1 MQQFID
7 TLINGPA
14 RYTQEHH
21 LSDGWTLAV
30 VIGALLLEF
39 GAAYILVLLLVK
51 LGQYSRTFFSFTLRR
66 FGVGEGKLTYA
77 FLQLTFPSD
86 TTKSAYATEQLHI
99 LMRSMVKYYGFW
111 DRLAARKQPY
121 SLEIVAT
128 RDEGIRY
135 IIRIPKRE
143 VETVKRTLLS
153 FLPGLKVTEV
163 DDYLPD
169 TANPPTSI
177 AELKLADD
185 FVLPLGNHKA
195 LEEHDPIAYLTGH
208 MRNLPS
214 NALVSFQIVAV
225 PVFDDTH
232 PNELRHIRDVEHK
245 IALSKQLGPKLTEY
259 KINVPRLLLRA
270 VLAPF
275 WLIAMGAKII
285 AGVIEAITTNDLPA
299 DWKGGPKQSPDN
311 PYEQELGKTIKEKLD
326 QQLFEVSMRV
336 LVASPDGGD
345 NHTRLN
351 AIVSSFDTFA
361 STYQHVTT
369 RKVLPFIKSA
379 NKWIA
384 RFHNR
389 SLLCHIVTQQ
399 TILSS
404 SELSDLYHFPNTDL
418 TKTEGLVKSRSR
430 ELAAPLS
437 IKRSDAKLDVIV
449 GANLF
454 GGEVQEI
461 GMTLEQRQKH
471 TYIIGKTGTGKTTLL
486 KSSIYQDML
495 NGKGL
500 AVLDPHGD
508 MFRELLSIVP
518 ENRRKDVVVF
528 DPSDRDYPVG
538 LNILDPGIQFASE
551 DDKHDW
557 ITSAVLSVFKK
568 LSDEAQW
575 GPRMEHIL
583 RNTTLTA
590 LQTPKPSLYTLQR
603 LLTDKKYQKEVAR
616 NLKDPVLKQFWD
628 KEFKMMGSMQM
639 SAATAPLTHRLGH
652 FITSKMSRHILL
664 QEETTVRI
672 ADIMNEGKILLVN
685 LSKGDIGEDQSE
697 FFGTILTALIWMAAY
712 QRTKIPE
719 KKRRDFFVYVDEFQ
733 NFATPQFG
741 AITSEGRKFHVSLIV
756 SHQNIAQM
764 EDKDLVKVIA
774 GNAATIICLKANPE
788 DEDFILPYMKPEVE
802 KGDIVNLAPYHF
814 YMKVTG
820 DESEDAFSG
829 QTAPLGIDES
839 DEIAKVVVKQS
850 RKTYAQ
856 SKSVVEKQME
866 SMFAK
871 AELKK
876 PKQPKRTTKI
886 QQVKSNDARVVHDL

>member
-1 MQQFID
+1 MPGILD
-7 TLINGPA
+7 TIINGPV

-21 LSDGWTLAV
+21 LSDGWTLVV
-30 VIGALLLEF
+30 VIGAFLFEF
-39 GAAYILVLLLVK
+39 GVAYVIIYLLIK
-51 LGQYSRTFFSFTLRR
+51 LGQYSRTFLSFALRR
-66 FGVGEGKLTYA
+66 FGIGNAEPEYT
-77 FLQLTFPSD
+77 FLQLTFPAD
-86 TTKSAYATEQLHI
+86 TSKSAYATEQLHI

-111 DRLAARKQPY
+111 DNLAARKQPY
-121 SLEIVAT
+121 SLELVAT
-128 RDEGIRY
+128 RDGGIRY
-135 IIRIPKRE
+135 VIRIPKRE

-153 FLPGLKVTEV
+153 YLPGLKIAEV
-163 DDYLPD
+163 NDYLPD
-169 TANPPTSI
+169 SGSIPTSI
-177 AELKLADD
+177 AELKLASD
-185 FVLPLGNHKA
+185 FVLPLGDHKT
-195 LEEHDPIAYLTGH
+195 LDEHDPIAYLTGH
-208 MRNLPS
+208 MRSLPTD
-214 NALVSFQIVAV
+214 ALIAFQIVAV
-225 PVFDDTH
+225 PVFSNTH
-232 PNELRHIRDVEHK
+232 PNELRHTRNTEHR
-245 IALSKQLGPKLTEY
+245 IALNKQLTPKLTKY
-259 KINVPRLLLRA
+259 KINAPRIMLRA
-270 VLAPF
+270 LLAPF
-275 WLIAMGAKII
+275 WLIAMGAKIV

-299 DWKGGPKQSPDN
+299 DWKSGHKKPADN
-311 PYEQELGKTIKEKLD
+311 PYEQELGKAIKQKLD
-326 QQLFEVSMRV
+326 QQLFEISMRV
-336 LVASPDGGD
+336 LIASQDASE
-345 NHTRLN
+345 NQTRIN
-351 AIVSSFDTFA
+351 AITSSFDTFS
-361 STYQHVTT
+361 STYQRIET
-369 RKVLPFIKSA
+369 RSCLPFINTA
-379 NKWIA
+379 DRWIA
-384 RFHNR
+384 RFRNR
-389 SLLCHIVTQQ
+389 SLLRHIFTQQ
-399 TILSS
+399 TILSA
-404 SELSDLYHFPNTDL
+404 SELADLYHFPNTDL

-430 ELAAPLS
+430 ELATPLS
-437 IKRSDAKLDVIV
+437 IKHSETKLDVTV

-454 GGEVQEI
+454 GGEIQEI

-508 MFRELLSIVP
+508 MLRELLAIVP
-518 ENRRKDVVVF
+518 ENRRKDVVVL
-528 DPSDRDYPVG
+528 DPSDRDHPVG
-538 LNILDPGIQFASE
+538 LNILDPGIDFENE
-551 DDKHDW
+551 DSKHDW

-590 LQTPKPSLYTLQR
+590 LQTPKPSLYTLQQ
-603 LLTDKKYQKEVAR
+603 LLTDKKYQKEVAKT
-616 NLKDPVLKQFWD
+616 LKDPVLKQFWE

-829 QTAPLGIDES
+829 QTVPLEVDES
-839 DEIAKVVVKQS
+839 SSTAKQVVKSS
-850 RKTYAQ
+850 RKLYAKPKA
-856 SKSVVEKQME
+856 SVEKQIEQLLTITGEVRKRPPARKINKQQEAQTE
-866 SMFAK
+866 SK
-871 AELKK
+871 
-876 PKQPKRTTKI
+876 
-886 QQVKSNDARVVHDL
+886 VHSL

>member
-14 RYTQEHH
+14 RYTQEHN
-21 LSDGWTLAV
+21 LSDGWTLVV
-30 VIGALLLEF
+30 VIGALLLEL
-39 GAAYILVLLLVK
+39 GVAYIIIFLLIK
-51 LGQYSRTFFSFTLRR
+51 LGQYSRTFLSFALRR
-66 FGVGEGKLTYA
+66 FGVGNGEPDYS
-77 FLQLTFPSD
+77 FLQLTFPAD
-86 TTKSAYATEQLHI
+86 TSKSAYATEQLHI

-111 DRLAARKQPY
+111 DNLAACKQPY
-121 SLEIVAT
+121 SLELVAT

-135 IIRIPKRE
+135 VIRIPKRE
-143 VETVKRTLLS
+143 IETVKRTLLS
-153 FLPGLKVTEV
+153 FLPGLKISET
-163 DDYLPD
+163 DDYMPSTEGLPA
-169 TANPPTSI
+169 TI
-177 AELKLADD
+177 AELKLAGD
-185 FVLPLGNHKA
+185 FVLPLGNHKT
-195 LEEHDPIAYLTGH
+195 LDEHDPIAYLTGH
-208 MRNLPS
+208 MRSLP
-214 NALVSFQIVAV
+214 NDALIAFQIVAV
-225 PVFDDTH
+225 PVVNNTH
-232 PNELRHIRDVEHK
+232 PNELRHIRDTEHK
-245 IALSKQLGPKLTEY
+245 IALSKQISPKLTEY
-259 KINVPRLLLRA
+259 KINLPRIMLR
-270 VLAPF
+270 VVVAPF
-275 WLIAMGAKII
+275 WLIAAGAKLI
-285 AGVIEAITTNDLPA
+285 AGIIEAITTNDLPA
-299 DWKGGPKQSPDN
+299 DWKSGQKRSADN
-311 PYEQELGKTIKEKLD
+311 PYEKELGSTIKEKLD

-336 LVASPDGGD
+336 LVASPDASD
-345 NHTRLN
+345 NQTRLN

-361 STYQHVTT
+361 STYQHITT
-369 RKVLPFIKSA
+369 RSALPFIKTA
-379 NKWIA
+379 DKWLA
-384 RFHNR
+384 RFRSR
-389 SLLCHIVTQQ
+389 SLLCHAITQQ

-404 SELSDLYHFPNTDL
+404 AELSDLYHFPNTGL
-418 TKTEGLVKSRSR
+418 TKTEGLVKSRST

-437 IKRSDAKLDVIV
+437 IKRSDAQLDVIV

-454 GGEVQEI
+454 GGEIQEI

-528 DPSDRDYPVG
+528 DPSDRNYPVG
-538 LNILDPGIQFASE
+538 LNILDPGIEFDNE
-551 DDKHDW
+551 DDKHEW
-557 ITSAVLSVFKK
+557 ITSAVLSIFEK
-568 LSDEAQW
+568 LSDEKQW

-590 LQTPKPSLYTLQR
+590 LHTPKPSLYTLQR
-603 LLTDKKYQKEVAR
+603 LLTDKKYQKEVAKT
-616 NLKDPVLKQFWD
+616 LKDPVLKQFWE

-664 QEETTVRI
+664 QEKSTVRI

-719 KKRRDFFVYVDEFQ
+719 KQRKDFFVYVDEFQ

-741 AITSEGRKFHVSLIV
+741 AITSEGRKFRISLIV
-756 SHQNIAQM
+756 SHQNIAQI

-788 DEDFILPYMKPEVE
+788 DEEFILPYMKPEVK
-802 KGDIVNLAPYHF
+802 KGDIVNLEPYHF

-829 QTAPLGIDES
+829 QTAPLEIEKDE
-839 DEIAKVVVKQS
+839 KVTKAVVANS
-850 RKTYAQ
+850 RKKYTKTKAA
-856 SKSVVEKQME
+856 VEKQME
-866 SMFAK
+866 KLFDEEVSVTKSTVK
-871 AELKK
+871 ARSK
-876 PKQPKRTTKI
+876 PKAQ
-886 QQVKSNDARVVHDL
+886 AEVHGL

>member
-14 RYTQEHH
+14 RYTQEHDF
-21 LSDGWTLAV
+21 SSGWALV
-30 VIGALLLEF
+30 FVLGALFIEF
-39 GAAYILVLLLVK
+39 GVAYLLILLTIK
-51 LGQYSRTFFSFTLRR
+51 LFQYSRTFFSLFLQR
-66 FGVGEGKLTYA
+66 VGIGKREIEYT

-99 LMRSMVKYYGFW
+99 LMRSMVKYRGFW

-121 SLEIVAT
+121 SLELVAT

-135 IIRIPKRE
+135 IIRIPKNE
-143 VETVKRTLLS
+143 VETVKRTLMS
-153 FLPGLKVTEV
+153 FLPGLKISEAE
-163 DDYLPD
+163 DYLPE
-169 TANPPTSI
+169 TIESGWSI
-177 AELKLADD
+177 TELKLTGDL
-185 FVLPLGNHKA
+185 VLPLADHKT

-208 MRNLPS
+208 MRSLLP
-214 NALVSFQIVAV
+214 NELVAFQVVAV
-225 PVFDDTH
+225 PVFNNTH
-232 PNELRHIRDVEHK
+232 PNELRHIRDTQHR
-245 IALSKQLGPKLTEY
+245 IALSKEIAPKLTAY
-259 KINVPRLLLRA
+259 KIDIKRILLRIA
-270 VLAPF
+270 VAPF
-275 WLIAMGAKII
+275 WLVAVGGKLIATVFDAFSGDI
-285 AGVIEAITTNDLPA
+285 
-299 DWKGGPKQSPDN
+299 PKSSGSKRLTGD
-311 PYEQELGKTIKEKLD
+311 PYEQELGKTIKTKLD
-326 QQLFEVSMRV
+326 QHLFEVTMRV
-336 LVASPDGGD
+336 LVISPDGDSGSS
-345 NHTRLN
+345 RLD
-351 AIVSSFDTFA
+351 ALKSSFDTFTA
-361 STYQHVTT
+361 SCQSITN
-369 RKVLPFIKSA
+369 RKKLPFTSIDEWLERFR
-379 NKWIA
+379 NRELLRHIA
-384 RFHNR
+384 
-389 SLLCHIVTQQ
+389 SQQ
-399 TILSS
+399 TILSA

-449 GANLF
+449 GANAF
-454 GGEVQEI
+454 GGEIQEI

-486 KSSIYQDML
+486 KSSIYQDMF

-518 ENRRKDVVVF
+518 ENRRKDVIVF

-538 LNILDPGIQFASE
+538 LNILNPGIDFESE
-551 DDKHDW
+551 DDKHEW
-557 ITSAVLSVFKK
+557 TTSAVLSVFKK
-568 LSDEAQW
+568 LSDEKQW

-590 LQTPKPSLYTLQR
+590 LQLPNPSLYTLQR
-603 LLTDKKYQKEVAR
+603 LLTDKKYQKEVAKT
-616 NLKDPVLKQFWD
+616 LKDPVLKQFWD

-664 QEETTVRI
+664 QEKSTVRI

-788 DEDFILPYMKPEVE
+788 DETFILPYMKPEVE

-814 YMKVTG
+814 YMKVATE
-820 DESEDAFSG
+820 DSEEAFSG
-829 QTAPLGIDES
+829 QTVPLDVEES
-839 DEIAKVVVKQS
+839 EKVRKTVVANSRKRHATAKAKVEEYIEALLSGEDQEAQEKNVTAEK
-850 RKTYAQ
+850 KTTTR
-856 SKSVVEKQME
+856 SKTGD
-866 SMFAK
+866 
-871 AELKK
+871 KK
-876 PKQPKRTTKI
+876 
-886 QQVKSNDARVVHDL
+886 VFDV

>member
-1 MQQFID
+1 M
-7 TLINGPA
+7 
-14 RYTQEHH
+14 
-21 LSDGWTLAV
+21 V

-39 GAAYILVLLLVK
+39 GVAYVLILLLIK
-51 LGQYSRTFFSFTLRR
+51 LGQYSRTFFSFALRR
-66 FGVGEGKLTYA
+66 FGVGKGSIVYT
-77 FLQLTFPSD
+77 FLQLTFPAD

-99 LMRSMVKYYGFW
+99 LMRSMVKYYGLW
-111 DRLAARKQPY
+111 DKLAAEKRPY
-121 SLEIVAT
+121 SLELVAT

-135 IIRIPKRE
+135 IIRIPKNEAE
-143 VETVKRTLLS
+143 VVKRTLLS
-153 FLPGLKVTEV
+153 YLPGLKMTEV
-163 DDYLPD
+163 GDYIPETNDL
-169 TANPPTSI
+169 ATSI
-177 AELKLADD
+177 VELKLSND
-185 FVLPLGNHKA
+185 FVLPLGNHKS
-195 LEEHDPIAYLTGH
+195 LDEHDPVAYITGH

-214 NALVSFQIVAV
+214 DALVAFQIVAV
-225 PVFDDTH
+225 PIFKETH
-232 PNELRHIRDVEHK
+232 PNELRHIRDIEHK
-245 IALSKQLGPKLTEY
+245 IALDKQLSPKLTEY
-259 KINVPRLLLRA
+259 KINVPRILLRT

-285 AGVIEAITTNDLPA
+285 AGVIEAITTSDLPA
-299 DWKGGPKQSPDN
+299 AWKGGHKKSASN
-311 PYEQELGKTIKEKLD
+311 PYEQELGDMIKEKLD

-336 LVASPDGGD
+336 LVSSPDAND
-345 NHTRLN
+345 NRTRIN
-351 AIVSSFDTFA
+351 AITSSFNTF
-361 STYQHVTT
+361 SNTYQSIAT
-369 RKVLPFIKSA
+369 RRISPFITSA
-379 NKWIA
+379 NRWIR
-384 RFHNR
+384 RFKER
-389 SLLCHIVTQQ
+389 RLLCHVVSQQ
-399 TILSS
+399 TILSGA
-404 SELSDLYHFPNTDL
+404 ELSDLYHFPNTNL

-449 GANLF
+449 GVNLF

-528 DPSDRDYPVG
+528 DPSDRNYPVG
-538 LNILDPGIQFASE
+538 LNILDPGIEFTSE

-568 LSDEAQW
+568 LSDDSQW

-603 LLTDKKYQKEVAR
+603 LLTDKKYQKEVAKS
-616 NLKDPVLKQFWD
+616 LKDPVLKQFWE

-820 DESEDAFSG
+820 NESEDAFSG
-829 QTAPLGIDES
+829 QTAPLETEES
-839 DEIAKVVVKQS
+839 EKVHKAVVANSRKKYATSKAKVEEYMATLFEQPE
-850 RKTYAQ
+850 
-856 SKSVVEKQME
+856 EK
-866 SMFAK
+866 K
-871 AELKK
+871 
-876 PKQPKRTTKI
+876 KQPVAVGKKTKTKKI
-886 QQVKSNDARVVHDL
+886 NKNSEDKLVGI